1 MKKKI
6 LIVEDDPDLVYV
18 LQRLMGLLGHDT
30 IAAKTGKEAV
40 KIAASK
46 LPDLIILDIMIPEMD
61 GFEVSRK
68 IRENLATQGIPI
80 IAVTALTAFKD
91 PIIAVTALTAFKDKQ
106 KCFQSGCNEYIPKPL
121 IPTKLASS
129 VEKML
134 NSPPAEELGK

>member
-30 IAAKTGKEAV
+30 VAAKTGKEAM
-40 KIAASK
+40 KIVASE

-91 PIIAVTALTAFKDKQ
+91 KQ

-134 NSPPAEELGK
+134 NISPAEELGK

>member
-1 MKKKI
+1 MKKNI
-6 LIVEDDPDLVYV
+6 LIVEDDPDLVYI

-30 IAAKTGKEAV
+30 IAAKSGKEAV
-40 KIAASK
+40 KIAVAK

-68 IRENLATQGIPI
+68 IRENQETQGIPI
-80 IAVTALTAFKD
+80 IAVTALT
-91 PIIAVTALTAFKDKQ
+91 TYKDKQ

-129 VEKML
+129 VEKL
-134 NSPPAEELGK
+134 LKQPPAQQLGK

>member
-6 LIVEDDPDLVYV
+6 LIVEDDADLVYI

-30 IAAKTGKEAV
+30 IVAKTGKEAV

-68 IRENLATQGIPI
+68 IRANLETKGI
-80 IAVTALTAFKD
+80 

-121 IPTKLASS
+121 IPTKLASCLG
-129 VEKML
+129 KL
-134 NSPPAEELGK
+134 LKQPPAQQLGK

>member
-6 LIVEDDPDLVYV
+6 LIVEDDSDLVYV

-40 KIAASK
+40 KMAASD

-68 IRENLATQGIPI
+68 IRENLATQGI
-80 IAVTALTAFKD
+80 

>member
-6 LIVEDDPDLVYV
+6 LIVEDAPDLVYV

-30 IAAKTGKEAV
+30 IAAKTGKEAM
-40 KIAASK
+40 KIVASE
-46 LPDLIILDIMIPEMD
+46 LPDLIILDIMLPEMD

-68 IRENLATQGIPI
+68 IRENLATRRI
-80 IAVTALTAFKD
+80 

-129 VEKML
+129 VDKML

>member
-30 IAAKTGKEAV
+30 IAAKTGKEAM
-40 KIAASK
+40 KIVASE
-46 LPDLIILDIMIPEMD
+46 LPDLIILDIMLPEMD

-68 IRENLATQGIPI
+68 IRENLATRGI
-80 IAVTALTAFKD
+80 

-134 NSPPAEELGK
+134 NIPPAEELGR